1 MFPMMTCYDMF
12 TAGFTDSLCNG
23 TKCLYLMTINLLS
36 INKGGYS
43 ADKLKPYVRYTKI
56 YFIYS

>member
-1 MFPMMTCYDMF
+1 MMTCYDMF
-12 TAGFTDSLCNG
+12 TAVFTDSLCNG